1 MKKTNKSALHFI
13 NEVAGKSRLYIIF
26 LLLVQT
32 VLGISSVFY
41 ALLLRGLI
49 DCAVAHDSS
58 KMLTYCILFAALVAG
73 QIALR
78 AVLRFLEEYAKAT
91 YENAFKS
98 RLFAGLLT
106 HNYGAVTATH
116 SGEWMNRL
124 TSDTVVV
131 SEGLATIVPGVAGMV
146 TKMAGALVVILIM
159 ETRFAYILVP
169 GGVLLVLLT
178 YIFRKQLKKLHKQ
191 MQEKDGLV
199 RIFLQEHLGSLMIV
213 KAFGKEADSLT
224 EAESH
229 MSEHK
234 KARMRKNHFSNVC
247 NIGFGAVMN
256 GAYVLG
262 AVYGAFGIYNGTMT
276 YGTFMAMLQLISQ
289 IQNPFANI
297 TGYLPKYFAMLASA
311 ERLMEIEA
319 YEKDK
324 VREANDNYAG
334 DEECV
339 ADAGDIE
346 HRYYADNKDDDS
358 KVRGWKNHDSTID
371 NNGAE
376 YSGSIDKSRKSRHI
390 PDNSTFGLSHVD
402 FTYLPPVVIEG
413 DTIMPIVLK
422 DYSLMIRKGEFVAF
436 TGPSGCGK
444 STVLKLMMGLYTVD
458 AGEVYGCER
467 SMFAYV
473 PQGNQLMSG
482 SIQDII
488 TFSDKNRTGDEA
500 GIHRALQIACADGF
514 IAELEHGIDT
524 LLGECGL
531 GLSEGQMQRL
541 AIARAIYSDRPVLLL
556 DEATSALDAG
566 TEETVLENLRSMTD
580 KTVIIVTHRPAAL
593 KLCDR
598 QVAFG
603 EERG

>member
-26 LLLVQT
+26 LLFLQM

-49 DCAVAHDSS
+49 DGAVAHDSK
-58 KMLTYCILFAALVAG
+58 KMLTFCVLFAALVVG

-106 HNYGAVTATH
+106 HNYGAVTAIH

-159 ETRFAYILVP
+159 EPRFAYILVP
-169 GGVLLVLLT
+169 GGILLVLLT

-191 MQEKDGLV
+191 MQEKDGFV

-311 ERLMEIEA
+311 ERLMEVEA

-324 VREANDNYAG
+324 VRALEDVCAKARMS
-334 DEECV
+334 DEQS
-339 ADAGDIE
+339 
-346 HRYYADNKDDDS
+346 RY
-358 KVRGWKNHDSTID
+358 
-371 NNGAE
+371 
-376 YSGSIDKSRKSRHI
+376 I
-390 PDNSTFGLSHVD
+390 PDNSTFGLFHVD
-402 FTYLPPVVIEG
+402 FTYLPPVITEG

-422 DYSLMIRKGEFVAF
+422 DYSLMIRKSEFVAF

-444 STVLKLMMGLYTVD
+444 STVLKLMMGLYAVD
-458 AGEVYGCER
+458 DGEVYGCDR

-482 SIQDII
+482 SIRDII
-488 TFSDKNRTGDEA
+488 TFSDKNRAGDEA

-524 LLGECGL
+524 LLGERGL

-566 TEETVLENLRSMTD
+566 TEEAVLGNLRSMTD

-603 EERG
+603 EEK

>member
-1 MKKTNKSALHFI
+1 MRKNNRSALWFI
-13 NEVAGKSRLYIIF
+13 SEVAGYSKLYIIF
-26 LLLVQT
+26 LLLVQM

-49 DCAVAHDSS
+49 DGAVAHDKT
-58 KMLTYCILFAALVAG
+58 KMLTYCFLFAALVVG

-78 AVLRFLEEYAKAT
+78 ALLRFLEEFSKAT
-91 YENAFKS
+91 YENAFKK

-131 SEGLATIVPGVAGMV
+131 AEGLATIVPGVAGMV

-159 ETRFAYILVP
+159 EPRFAYILVP
-169 GGVLLVLLT
+169 GGILLVLLT
-178 YIFRKQLKKLHKQ
+178 YIFRRQLKKLHKQ

-199 RIFLQEHLGSLMIV
+199 RVFLQEHLGSLMIV
-213 KAFGKEADSLT
+213 KAFGREADSLSQAD
-224 EAESH
+224 ECME
-229 MSEHK
+229 EHK
-234 KARMRKNHFSNVC
+234 RARMRKNHFSNVC
-247 NIGFGAVMN
+247 NVGFGAVMN

-262 AVYGAFGIYNGTMT
+262 AVYGTFGIYNGTMT

-311 ERLMEIEA
+311 ERLMEIEG
-319 YEKDK
+319 YSEDVENTEKSSMYT
-324 VREANDNYAG
+324 VQE
-334 DEECV
+334 
-339 ADAGDIE
+339 
-346 HRYYADNKDDDS
+346 
-358 KVRGWKNHDSTID
+358 
-371 NNGAE
+371 
-376 YSGSIDKSRKSRHI
+376 DKSVSNGLTQGVDREM
-390 PDNSTFGLSHVD
+390 DYGTFGLSHVD
-402 FTYLPPVVIEG
+402 FTYLPPVVTGE
-413 DTIMPIVLK
+413 DTVMPVVLK
-422 DYSLMIRKGEFVAF
+422 DYSLKIKKGEFIAF

-444 STVLKLMMGLYTVD
+444 STVLKLLMGLYTVD
-458 AGEVYGCER
+458 AGEVYGCSR

-482 SIQDII
+482 SIRDII
-488 TFSDKNRTGDEA
+488 TFSDKNKVEDEA
-500 GIHRALQIACADGF
+500 GIWRAVEIACADSF
-514 IAELEHGIDT
+514 ISELEQGIDT
-524 LLGECGL
+524 LLGERGL

-541 AIARAIYSDRPVLLL
+541 AIARAVYSDRPVLLL

-566 TEETVLENLRSMTD
+566 TEQAVLENLRNMTD

-598 QVAFG
+598 QIAFG
-603 EERG
+603 ENAAS

>member
-13 NEVAGKSRLYIIF
+13 NEVAGKSRLYILF
-26 LLLVQT
+26 LLFLQM

-49 DCAVAHDSS
+49 DGAVAHDSK
-58 KMLTYCILFAALVAG
+58 KMLTFCVLFAALVAG

-131 SEGLATIVPGVAGMV
+131 SEGLATIVPGVAGMI

-159 ETRFAYILVP
+159 EPRFAYILVP
-169 GGVLLVLLT
+169 GGILLVLLT

-191 MQEKDGLV
+191 MQEKDGFV

-256 GAYVLG
+256 GAYVFG

-319 YEKDK
+319 YAKDK
-324 VREANDNYAG
+324 SYGQKNYDN
-334 DEECV
+334 
-339 ADAGDIE
+339 
-346 HRYYADNKDDDS
+346 
-358 KVRGWKNHDSTID
+358 TID
-371 NNGAE
+371 NNGAK
-376 YSGSIDKSRKSRHI
+376 YSGSIDKSRKSRHS

-402 FTYLPPVVIEG
+402 FTYLPPVITEG

-422 DYSLMIRKGEFVAF
+422 DYSLMIRKSEFVAF

-444 STVLKLMMGLYTVD
+444 STVLKLLMGLYTVD
-458 AGEVYGCER
+458 AGEVYGCDR

-482 SIQDII
+482 SIRDII
-488 TFSDKNRTGDEA
+488 TFSDKNRTGDEV

-514 IAELEHGIDT
+514 IAELEQGIDT
-524 LLGECGL
+524 LLGERGL

-566 TEETVLENLRSMTD
+566 TEEAVLENLRSMTD

-603 EERG
+603 EEK

>member
-13 NEVAGKSRLYIIF
+13 NEVAGKSRLYILF
-26 LLLVQT
+26 LLFLQM

-49 DCAVAHDSS
+49 DGAVAHDSK
-58 KMLTYCILFAALVAG
+58 KMLTFCVLFAALVAG

-131 SEGLATIVPGVAGMV
+131 SEGLATIVPGVAGMI

-159 ETRFAYILVP
+159 EPRFTYILVP
-169 GGVLLVLLT
+169 GGILLVLLT

-191 MQEKDGLV
+191 MQEKDGFV

-256 GAYVLG
+256 GAYVFG

-319 YEKDK
+319 YAKDK
-324 VREANDNYAG
+324 SYGQKNYDN
-334 DEECV
+334 
-339 ADAGDIE
+339 
-346 HRYYADNKDDDS
+346 
-358 KVRGWKNHDSTID
+358 TID
-371 NNGAE
+371 NNGAK
-376 YSGSIDKSRKSRHI
+376 YSGSIDKSRKSRHS

-402 FTYLPPVVIEG
+402 FTYLPPVITEG

-422 DYSLMIRKGEFVAF
+422 DYSLMIRKSEFVAF

-444 STVLKLMMGLYTVD
+444 STVLKLLMGLYTVD
-458 AGEVYGCER
+458 AGEVYGCDR
-467 SMFAYV
+467 LMFAYV

-482 SIQDII
+482 SIRDII

-514 IAELEHGIDT
+514 IAELEQGIDT
-524 LLGECGL
+524 LLGERGL

-541 AIARAIYSDRPVLLL
+541 AIARAIYSARPVLLL

-566 TEETVLENLRSMTD
+566 TEEAVLENLRCMTD

-598 QVAFG
+598 QIAFG
-603 EERG
+603 EEK

>member
-13 NEVAGKSRLYIIF
+13 NEVAGKSRLYILF
-26 LLLVQT
+26 LLFVQM

-49 DCAVAHDSS
+49 DGAVAHDSK
-58 KMLTYCILFAALVAG
+58 KMLTFCVLFAALVAG

-131 SEGLATIVPGVAGMV
+131 SEGLATIVPGVAGMI

-159 ETRFAYILVP
+159 EPRFAYILVP
-169 GGVLLVLLT
+169 GGILLVLLT

-191 MQEKDGLV
+191 MQEKDGFV

-256 GAYVLG
+256 GAYVFG

-319 YEKDK
+319 YAKDK
-324 VREANDNYAG
+324 SYGQKNYDN
-334 DEECV
+334 
-339 ADAGDIE
+339 
-346 HRYYADNKDDDS
+346 
-358 KVRGWKNHDSTID
+358 TID
-371 NNGAE
+371 NNGAK
-376 YSGSIDKSRKSRHI
+376 YSGSIDKSRKSRHS

-402 FTYLPPVVIEG
+402 FTYLPPVITEG

-422 DYSLMIRKGEFVAF
+422 DYSLMIRKSEFVAF

-458 AGEVYGCER
+458 AGEVYGCDR

-482 SIQDII
+482 SIRDII

-514 IAELEHGIDT
+514 IAELEQGIDT
-524 LLGECGL
+524 LLGERGL

-541 AIARAIYSDRPVLLL
+541 AIARAIYSARPVLLL

-566 TEETVLENLRSMTD
+566 TEEAVLENLRCMTD

-598 QVAFG
+598 QIAFG
-603 EERG
+603 EEK

>member
-1 MKKTNKSALHFI
+1 MRKTNKSALQFI
-13 NEVAGKSRLYIIF
+13 NEVAGKSRLYILF
-26 LLLVQT
+26 LLLVQM

-49 DCAVAHDSS
+49 DGAVAHDSK
-58 KMLTYCILFAALVAG
+58 KMLTYCVLFAALVAG

-159 ETRFAYILVP
+159 EPRFAYILVP
-169 GGVLLVLLT
+169 GGILLVLLT

-262 AVYGAFGIYNGTMT
+262 AVYGALGIYNGTMT

-319 YEKDK
+319 YENDK

-346 HRYYADNKDDDS
+346 HRRYADNKDDDS
-358 KVRGWKNHDSTID
+358 KVRGWKNH
-371 NNGAE
+371 
-376 YSGSIDKSRKSRHI
+376 
-390 PDNSTFGLSHVD
+390 NSTFGLSNVD
-402 FTYLPPVVIEG
+402 FTYLPPVVTEG
-413 DTIMPIVLK
+413 DVIMPIVLK

-482 SIQDII
+482 SIRDII
-488 TFSDKNRTGDEA
+488 TFSDKNRTGDVA
-500 GIHRALQIACADGF
+500 GIYRALQIACADGF

-524 LLGECGL
+524 LLGERGL

-541 AIARAIYSDRPVLLL
+541 AIARAVYSDRPVLLL

-566 TEETVLENLRSMTD
+566 TEEAVLENLRSMTD

-598 QVAFG
+598 QVVFG

>member
-1 MKKTNKSALHFI
+1 MRKTNKSALHFI
-13 NEVAGKSRLYIIF
+13 NEVAGKSRLYILF
-26 LLLVQT
+26 LLLVQM

-49 DCAVAHDSS
+49 DGAVAHDSS

-159 ETRFAYILVP
+159 EPRFAYILVP
-169 GGVLLVLLT
+169 GGTLLVLLT

-213 KAFGKEADSLT
+213 KAFGKEKDSLT

-324 VREANDNYAG
+324 VRDR
-334 DEECV
+334 DEGCV
-339 ADAGDIE
+339 VGEVQTEHKAYMAD
-346 HRYYADNKDDDS
+346 
-358 KVRGWKNHDSTID
+358 TID
-371 NNGAE
+371 NGAE

-390 PDNSTFGLSHVD
+390 PDNSIFGLSHVD
-402 FTYLPPVVIEG
+402 FTYLPPVITEG

-458 AGEVYGCER
+458 AGEVYGCDR

-482 SIQDII
+482 SIRDII

-514 IAELEHGIDT
+514 IAELENGIDT
-524 LLGECGL
+524 LLGEHGL

-566 TEETVLENLRSMTD
+566 TEEAVLENLRSMTD

-598 QVAFG
+598 QVIFG
-603 EERG
+603 EEK

>member
-1 MKKTNKSALHFI
+1 MA
-13 NEVAGKSRLYIIF
+13 
-26 LLLVQT
+26 
-32 VLGISSVFY
+32 LGISSVFY

-49 DCAVAHDSS
+49 DGAVAHDRYR
-58 KMLTYCILFAALVAG
+58 MLSYFVMFAALVAG

-78 AVLRFLEEYAKAT
+78 AVLRFLEEFSKAA
-91 YENAFKS
+91 YENAFKK

-106 HNYGAVTATH
+106 HSYGAVTATH

-131 SEGLATIVPGVAGMV
+131 SDGLATIVPGVAGMA

-159 ETRFAYILVP
+159 EPRFVYILLP

-178 YIFRKQLKKLHKQ
+178 YIFRRQLKKLHKQ

-199 RIFLQEHLGSLMIV
+199 RIFLQEHLGSLLIV
-213 KAFGKEADSLT
+213 KAFGREEDTLSQAVW
-224 EAESH
+224 H
-229 MSEHK
+229 MDEHK
-234 KARMRKNHFSNVC
+234 KARMHKNHFSNVC

-256 GAYVLG
+256 GAYVFG

-319 YEKDK
+319 YENDE
-324 VREANDNYAG
+324 VRALEEVCAKARMS
-334 DEECV
+334 DEQ
-339 ADAGDIE
+339 
-346 HRYYADNKDDDS
+346 
-358 KVRGWKNHDSTID
+358 
-371 NNGAE
+371 
-376 YSGSIDKSRKSRHI
+376 SGYIQ
-390 PDNSTFGLSHVD
+390 DNSTFGLSHVD
-402 FTYLPPVVIEG
+402 FTYLPPVITEG

-422 DYSLMIRKGEFVAF
+422 DYSLEVRKDEFVAF

-444 STVLKLMMGLYTVD
+444 STVLKLLMGLYTVD
-458 AGEVYGCER
+458 AGAVYGCR
-467 SMFAYV
+467 RNMFAYV

-482 SIQDII
+482 SIRDII
-488 TFSDKNRTGDEA
+488 TFSDKDKTGDEA
-500 GIHRALQIACADGF
+500 GIHRALRIACADGF
-514 IAELEHGIDT
+514 IAELEQGIDT
-524 LLGECGL
+524 LLGERGL

-566 TEETVLENLRSMTD
+566 TEEAVLENLRSMTD

-603 EERG
+603 EKDGKN

>member
-1 MKKTNKSALHFI
+1 MRKTNRSALHFI
-13 NEVAGKSRLYIIF
+13 NEVAGNSRLYIIF
-26 LLLVQT
+26 LLLVQM

-49 DCAVAHDSS
+49 DGAVAHDSK
-58 KMLTYCILFAALVAG
+58 KMLTFCVLFAALVVG

-131 SEGLATIVPGVAGMV
+131 SEGLATIVPGVAGMI

-159 ETRFAYILVP
+159 EPRFAYILVP
-169 GGVLLVLLT
+169 GGILLVLLT

-256 GAYVLG
+256 GAYVFG

-311 ERLMEIEA
+311 ERLMEIEV

-324 VREANDNYAG
+324 VRALEKVCA
-334 DEECV
+334 
-339 ADAGDIE
+339 
-346 HRYYADNKDDDS
+346 
-358 KVRGWKNHDSTID
+358 KVRMSD
-371 NNGAE
+371 E
-376 YSGSIDKSRKSRHI
+376 QSRYT

-402 FTYLPPVVIEG
+402 FTYLPPVITEG

-422 DYSLMIRKGEFVAF
+422 DCSLMIRKGEFVAF
-436 TGPSGCGK
+436 TGSSGCGK
-444 STVLKLMMGLYTVD
+444 STVLKLLMGLYTVD
-458 AGEVYGCER
+458 AGEVYGCDR

-482 SIQDII
+482 SIRDII
-488 TFSDKNRTGDEA
+488 TFSDKDKSGDEA
-500 GIHRALQIACADGF
+500 GIYRALRIACADGF
-514 IAELEHGIDT
+514 IAELEQGIDT
-524 LLGECGL
+524 LLGERGL

-566 TEETVLENLRSMTD
+566 TEEAVLENLRSMTD

-603 EERG
+603 EEK

>member
-1 MKKTNKSALHFI
+1 MRKTNKSALHFI

-26 LLLVQT
+26 LLLVQMA
-32 VLGISSVFY
+32 LGISSVVY

-49 DCAVAHDSS
+49 DGAVAHDRYR
-58 KMLTYCILFAALVAG
+58 MLSYFVMFAALVAG

-78 AVLRFLEEYAKAT
+78 AVLRFLEEFSKAA
-91 YENAFKS
+91 YENAFKK

-106 HNYGAVTATH
+106 HSYGVVTATH

-131 SEGLATIVPGVAGMV
+131 SEGLATIVPGVAGMA

-159 ETRFAYILVP
+159 EPRFVYILLP

-199 RIFLQEHLGSLMIV
+199 RIFLQEHLGSLLIV
-213 KAFGKEADSLT
+213 KAFGREEDTLSQAVW
-224 EAESH
+224 H
-229 MSEHK
+229 MDEHK
-234 KARMRKNHFSNVC
+234 KARMHKNHFSNVC

-311 ERLMEIEA
+311 ERLMEVEV

-324 VREANDNYAG
+324 VRAWDAVCAKDRMS
-334 DEECV
+334 DEQ
-339 ADAGDIE
+339 
-346 HRYYADNKDDDS
+346 
-358 KVRGWKNHDSTID
+358 
-371 NNGAE
+371 
-376 YSGSIDKSRKSRHI
+376 SGYI

-402 FTYLPPVVIEG
+402 FTYLPPVITEG
-413 DTIMPIVLK
+413 DTVMPIVLK
-422 DYSLMIRKGEFVAF
+422 DYSLEIRKGEFVAF

-444 STVLKLMMGLYTVD
+444 STVLKLLMGLYTVD
-458 AGEVYGCER
+458 AGEVYGCR
-467 SMFAYV
+467 RNMFAYV

-482 SIQDII
+482 SIRDII
-488 TFSDKNRTGDEA
+488 TFSDKDKSGDES
-500 GIHRALQIACADGF
+500 GIYRALRIACANGF
-514 IAELEHGIDT
+514 IAELEQGIDT
-524 LLGECGL
+524 LLGERGL

-556 DEATSALDAG
+556 DEATSALDAR
-566 TEETVLENLRSMTD
+566 TEEAVLENLRSMTD

-603 EERG
+603 EKDGKN

>member
-1 MKKTNKSALHFI
+1 MYLLNSDGGMTRLSMRKTNKSALHFI

-26 LLLVQT
+26 LLLVQM

-49 DCAVAHDSS
+49 DGAVAHDSK
-58 KMLTYCILFAALVAG
+58 KMLTFCVLFAALVVG

-159 ETRFAYILVP
+159 EPRFAYILVP
-169 GGVLLVLLT
+169 GGILLVLLT

-191 MQEKDGLV
+191 MQEKDGFV

-256 GAYVLG
+256 GAYVFG
-262 AVYGAFGIYNGTMT
+262 AVYGAFGIYHGTMT

-311 ERLMEIEA
+311 ERLMEIEV

-324 VREANDNYAG
+324 VRALEKVCA
-334 DEECV
+334 
-339 ADAGDIE
+339 
-346 HRYYADNKDDDS
+346 
-358 KVRGWKNHDSTID
+358 KVRMSD
-371 NNGAE
+371 E
-376 YSGSIDKSRKSRHI
+376 QSRYT

-402 FTYLPPVVIEG
+402 FTYLPPVITEG

-422 DYSLMIRKGEFVAF
+422 DCSLMIRKGEFVAF
-436 TGPSGCGK
+436 TGSSGCGK
-444 STVLKLMMGLYTVD
+444 STVLKLLMGLYTVD
-458 AGEVYGCER
+458 AGEVYGCDR

-482 SIQDII
+482 SIRDII
-488 TFSDKNRTGDEA
+488 TFSDKDKSGDEA
-500 GIHRALQIACADGF
+500 GIYRALRIACADGF
-514 IAELEHGIDT
+514 IAELEQGIDT
-524 LLGECGL
+524 LLGERGL

-566 TEETVLENLRSMTD
+566 TEEAVLWNLRSMTD

-598 QVAFG
+598 QIAFG
-603 EERG
+603 EEK

>member
-1 MKKTNKSALHFI
+1 MRKTNKSALHFI

-26 LLLVQT
+26 LLLVQMA
-32 VLGISSVFY
+32 LGISSVVY

-49 DCAVAHDSS
+49 DGAVAHDRYR
-58 KMLTYCILFAALVAG
+58 MLSYFVMFAALVAG

-78 AVLRFLEEYAKAT
+78 AVLRFLEEFSKAA
-91 YENAFKS
+91 YENAFKK

-106 HNYGAVTATH
+106 HSYGVVTATH

-131 SEGLATIVPGVAGMV
+131 SEGLATIVPGVAGMA

-159 ETRFAYILVP
+159 EPRFVYILLP

-178 YIFRKQLKKLHKQ
+178 YTFRKQLKKLHKQ

-199 RIFLQEHLGSLMIV
+199 RIFLQEHLGSLLIV
-213 KAFGKEADSLT
+213 KAFGREEDTLSQAVW
-224 EAESH
+224 H
-229 MSEHK
+229 MDEHK
-234 KARMRKNHFSNVC
+234 KARMHKNHFSNVC

-311 ERLMEIEA
+311 ERLMEVEA

-324 VREANDNYAG
+324 VRAWDAVCAKDRMS
-334 DEECV
+334 DEQ
-339 ADAGDIE
+339 
-346 HRYYADNKDDDS
+346 
-358 KVRGWKNHDSTID
+358 
-371 NNGAE
+371 
-376 YSGSIDKSRKSRHI
+376 SGYI

-402 FTYLPPVVIEG
+402 FTYLPPVITDG
-413 DTIMPIVLK
+413 DTVMPIVLK
-422 DYSLMIRKGEFVAF
+422 DYSLEIRKGEFVAF

-444 STVLKLMMGLYTVD
+444 STVLKLLMGLYTVD
-458 AGEVYGCER
+458 AGEVYGCR
-467 SMFAYV
+467 RNMFAYV

-482 SIQDII
+482 SIRDII
-488 TFSDKNRTGDEA
+488 TFSDKDKSGDES
-500 GIHRALQIACADGF
+500 GIYRALRIACANGF
-514 IAELEHGIDT
+514 IAELEQGIDT
-524 LLGECGL
+524 LLGERGL

-603 EERG
+603 EKDGKN

>member
-13 NEVAGKSRLYIIF
+13 NEVAGKSRLYILF
-26 LLLVQT
+26 LLFLQM

-49 DCAVAHDSS
+49 DGAVAHDSS
-58 KMLTYCILFAALVAG
+58 KMITYCVLFAALVVG

-106 HNYGAVTATH
+106 HNYGAVTAIH

-159 ETRFAYILVP
+159 EPRFAYILVP
-169 GGVLLVLLT
+169 GGILLVLLT

-191 MQEKDGLV
+191 MQEKDGFV

-256 GAYVLG
+256 GAYVFG

-319 YEKDK
+319 YAKDK
-324 VREANDNYAG
+324 SYGQKNYDN
-334 DEECV
+334 
-339 ADAGDIE
+339 
-346 HRYYADNKDDDS
+346 
-358 KVRGWKNHDSTID
+358 TID
-371 NNGAE
+371 NNGAK
-376 YSGSIDKSRKSRHI
+376 YSGSIDKSRKSRHS

-402 FTYLPPVVIEG
+402 FTYLPPVITEG

-422 DYSLMIRKGEFVAF
+422 DYSLMIRKSEFVAF

-458 AGEVYGCER
+458 AGEVYGCDR

-482 SIQDII
+482 SIRDII

-524 LLGECGL
+524 LLGERGL

-566 TEETVLENLRSMTD
+566 TEEAVLENLRSMTD

-598 QVAFG
+598 QVTFG
-603 EERG
+603 EEK

>member
-1 MKKTNKSALHFI
+1 MRKTNKSAMHFI
-13 NEVAGKSRLYIIF
+13 NEVAGKGRLYIIF
-26 LLLVQT
+26 LLLVQM

-49 DCAVAHDSS
+49 DGAVAHDSS
-58 KMLTYCILFAALVAG
+58 KMITYCILFAALVAG

-91 YENAFKS
+91 YENEFKS

-131 SEGLATIVPGVAGMV
+131 SEGLATIVPGVAGMI
-146 TKMAGALVVILIM
+146 TKMAGALVIILIM
-159 ETRFAYILVP
+159 EPRFAYILVP
-169 GGVLLVLLT
+169 GGVLLVLLS

-213 KAFGKEADSLT
+213 KAFGKEKDSLT

-256 GAYVLG
+256 GAYVFG

-311 ERLMEIEA
+311 ERLMEIEV
-319 YEKDK
+319 YKKDE
-324 VREANDNYAG
+324 VRAG
-334 DEECV
+334 DEV
-339 ADAGDIE
+339 
-346 HRYYADNKDDDS
+346 YN
-358 KVRGWKNHDSTID
+358 V
-371 NNGAE
+371 
-376 YSGSIDKSRKSRHI
+376 
-390 PDNSTFGLSHVD
+390 DNSTFGLSHVD
-402 FTYLPPVVIEG
+402 FTYLPPVITEG
-413 DTIMPIVLK
+413 DAIMPIVLK

-458 AGEVYGCER
+458 AGEVYGCDR
-467 SMFAYV
+467 LMFAYV

-482 SIQDII
+482 SIRDII
-488 TFSDKNRTGDEA
+488 TFSDKDKTGDEV
-500 GIHRALQIACADGF
+500 GIYRALHIACADGF

-524 LLGECGL
+524 LLGERGM

-566 TEETVLENLRSMTD
+566 TEEAVLENLRSMTD

-598 QVAFG
+598 QVVFG
-603 EERG
+603 EEK

>member
-13 NEVAGKSRLYIIF
+13 NEVAGKSRLYILF
-26 LLLVQT
+26 LLFLQM

-49 DCAVAHDSS
+49 DGAVAHDSK
-58 KMLTYCILFAALVAG
+58 KMLTFCVLFAALVAG

-131 SEGLATIVPGVAGMV
+131 SEGLATIVPGVAGMI

-159 ETRFAYILVP
+159 EPRFAYILVP
-169 GGVLLVLLT
+169 GGILLVLLT

-191 MQEKDGLV
+191 MQEKDGFV

-256 GAYVLG
+256 GAYVFG

-319 YEKDK
+319 YAKDK
-324 VREANDNYAG
+324 SYGQKNYDN
-334 DEECV
+334 
-339 ADAGDIE
+339 
-346 HRYYADNKDDDS
+346 
-358 KVRGWKNHDSTID
+358 TID
-371 NNGAE
+371 NNGAK
-376 YSGSIDKSRKSRHI
+376 YSGSIDKSRKSRHS

-402 FTYLPPVVIEG
+402 FTYLPPVITEG

-422 DYSLMIRKGEFVAF
+422 DYSLMIRKSEFVAF

-458 AGEVYGCER
+458 AGEVYGCDR

-482 SIQDII
+482 SIRDII

-524 LLGECGL
+524 LLGERGL

-541 AIARAIYSDRPVLLL
+541 AIARAIYSARPVLLL

-566 TEETVLENLRSMTD
+566 TEEAVLENLRCMTD

-598 QVAFG
+598 QIAFG
-603 EERG
+603 EEK

>member
-1 MKKTNKSALHFI
+1 MRKTNRSALHFI
-13 NEVAGKSRLYIIF
+13 NEVAGNSRLYIIF
-26 LLLVQT
+26 LLLVQM

-49 DCAVAHDSS
+49 DGAVAHDSK
-58 KMLTYCILFAALVAG
+58 KMLTFCVLFAALVAG

-131 SEGLATIVPGVAGMV
+131 SEGLATIVPGVAGMI

-159 ETRFAYILVP
+159 EPRFACILVP
-169 GGVLLVLLT
+169 GGILLVLLT

-191 MQEKDGLV
+191 MQEKDGFV

-256 GAYVLG
+256 GAYVFG

-324 VREANDNYAG
+324 VRAW
-334 DEECV
+334 EEVCT
-339 ADAGDIE
+339 
-346 HRYYADNKDDDS
+346 
-358 KVRGWKNHDSTID
+358 KVRMSD
-371 NNGAE
+371 E
-376 YSGSIDKSRKSRHI
+376 QSRYI

-402 FTYLPPVVIEG
+402 FTYLPPVITEG

-458 AGEVYGCER
+458 AGEVYGCDR
-467 SMFAYV
+467 LMFAYV

-482 SIQDII
+482 SIRDII

-514 IAELEHGIDT
+514 IAELEQGIDT
-524 LLGECGL
+524 LLGERGL

-566 TEETVLENLRSMTD
+566 TEEAVLENLRSMTD
-580 KTVIIVTHRPAAL
+580 KTVIIVTHRPAVL

-603 EERG
+603 EEK

>member
-1 MKKTNKSALHFI
+1 MYLLNSDGGMTRLSMRKTNKSALHFI

-26 LLLVQT
+26 LLLVQM

-49 DCAVAHDSS
+49 DGAVAHDSK
-58 KMLTYCILFAALVAG
+58 KMLTFCVLFAALVAG

-131 SEGLATIVPGVAGMV
+131 SEGLATIVPGVAGMI

-159 ETRFAYILVP
+159 EPRFAYILVP
-169 GGVLLVLLT
+169 GGILLVLLT

-191 MQEKDGLV
+191 MQEKDGFV

-324 VREANDNYAG
+324 VCAG
-334 DEECV
+334 NEECV
-339 ADAGDIE
+339 AGEVQTE
-346 HRYYADNKDDDS
+346 HKAYMAD
-358 KVRGWKNHDSTID
+358 TID
-371 NNGAE
+371 NGAE

-402 FTYLPPVVIEG
+402 FTYLPPVITEG

-444 STVLKLMMGLYTVD
+444 STVLKLLMGLYTVD
-458 AGEVYGCER
+458 AGEVYGCDR
-467 SMFAYV
+467 LMFAYV

-482 SIQDII
+482 SIRDII

-514 IAELEHGIDT
+514 IAELEQGIDT
-524 LLGECGL
+524 LLGERGL

-556 DEATSALDAG
+556 DEATSALDAR
-566 TEETVLENLRSMTD
+566 TEEAVLENLRSMTD

-603 EERG
+603 EEK

>member
-1 MKKTNKSALHFI
+1 MRKTNKSALYFI

-26 LLLVQT
+26 LLFLQM

-41 ALLLRGLI
+41 ALLLRGMI
-49 DCAVAHDSS
+49 DGAVAHDSLG
-58 KMLTYCILFAALVAG
+58 MLTYCVLFAALVAG

-91 YENAFKS
+91 YENAFKK

-131 SEGLATIVPGVAGMV
+131 SEGLATIVPGVAGMM

-159 ETRFAYILVP
+159 EPRFAYILVS
-169 GGVLLVLLT
+169 GGILLVLLT
-178 YIFRKQLKKLHKQ
+178 YIFRKQLKKLHRQ

-224 EAESH
+224 GADRY
-229 MSEHK
+229 MREHK

-247 NIGFGAVMN
+247 NIGFGVVMN

-311 ERLMEIEA
+311 ERLMEIET
-319 YEKDK
+319 YEEDK
-324 VREANDNYAG
+324 SYGQKNYDN
-334 DEECV
+334 
-339 ADAGDIE
+339 I
-346 HRYYADNKDDDS
+346 
-358 KVRGWKNHDSTID
+358 ID
-371 NNGAE
+371 NNGTDNSE
-376 YSGSIDKSRKSRHI
+376 SVDKSRKSRHI

-402 FTYLPPVVIEG
+402 FTYLPPVITEG
-413 DTIMPIVLK
+413 DTMMPIVLK
-422 DYSLMIRKGEFVAF
+422 DYSLMIQKGEFVAF

-458 AGEVYGCER
+458 AGEVYGCDR

-482 SIQDII
+482 SIRDII
-488 TFSDKNRTGDEA
+488 TFSDKDKAGDET

-524 LLGECGL
+524 LLGERGL

-566 TEETVLENLRSMTD
+566 TEEAVLENLRSMTD

-598 QVAFG
+598 QVVFG
-603 EERG
+603 ER

>member
-1 MKKTNKSALHFI
+1 MRKTNTSALHFI

-26 LLLVQT
+26 LLLVQMA
-32 VLGISSVFY
+32 LGISSVVY

-49 DCAVAHDSS
+49 DGAVAHDRYR
-58 KMLTYCILFAALVAG
+58 MLSYFVMFAALVAG

-78 AVLRFLEEYAKAT
+78 AVLRFLEEFSKAA
-91 YENAFKS
+91 YENAFKK

-106 HNYGAVTATH
+106 HSYGVVTATH

-131 SEGLATIVPGVAGMV
+131 SEGLATIVPGVAGMA

-159 ETRFAYILVP
+159 EPRFVYILLP

-199 RIFLQEHLGSLMIV
+199 RIFLQEHLGSLLIV
-213 KAFGKEADSLT
+213 KAFGREDDTLSQAVW
-224 EAESH
+224 H
-229 MSEHK
+229 MDEHK
-234 KARMRKNHFSNVC
+234 KARMQKNHFSNVC

-324 VREANDNYAG
+324 VRAL
-334 DEECV
+334 EEVC
-339 ADAGDIE
+339 A
-346 HRYYADNKDDDS
+346 
-358 KVRGWKNHDSTID
+358 KVRMSDEQSKYT
-371 NNGAE
+371 
-376 YSGSIDKSRKSRHI
+376 

-402 FTYLPPVVIEG
+402 FTYLPPVITEG
-413 DTIMPIVLK
+413 DTVMPIVLK
-422 DYSLMIRKGEFVAF
+422 DYSLEIRKGEFVAF

-444 STVLKLMMGLYTVD
+444 STVLKLLMGLYTVD
-458 AGEVYGCER
+458 AGEVYGCR
-467 SMFAYV
+467 RNMFAYV

-482 SIQDII
+482 SIRDII
-488 TFSDKNRTGDEA
+488 TFSDKDKTGDEA
-500 GIHRALQIACADGF
+500 GIHRALRIACADGF

-524 LLGECGL
+524 LLGERGL

-566 TEETVLENLRSMTD
+566 TEEAVLENLRSMTD

-603 EERG
+603 EKDGKN

>member
-1 MKKTNKSALHFI
+1 MRKTNKSALHFI
-13 NEVAGKSRLYIIF
+13 NEVAGKGRLYIIF
-26 LLLVQT
+26 LLLVQM

-49 DCAVAHDSS
+49 DGAVAHDSS
-58 KMLTYCILFAALVAG
+58 KMITYCILFAALVAG

-91 YENAFKS
+91 YENEFKS

-131 SEGLATIVPGVAGMV
+131 SEGLATIVPGVAGMI
-146 TKMAGALVVILIM
+146 TKMAGALVIILIM
-159 ETRFAYILVP
+159 EPRFAYILVP
-169 GGVLLVLLT
+169 GGVLLVLLS

-213 KAFGKEADSLT
+213 KAFGKEKDSLT

-256 GAYVLG
+256 GAYVFG

-319 YEKDK
+319 YKKDE
-324 VREANDNYAG
+324 VRAG
-334 DEECV
+334 DEV
-339 ADAGDIE
+339 
-346 HRYYADNKDDDS
+346 YN
-358 KVRGWKNHDSTID
+358 V
-371 NNGAE
+371 
-376 YSGSIDKSRKSRHI
+376 
-390 PDNSTFGLSHVD
+390 DNSTFGLSHVD
-402 FTYLPPVVIEG
+402 FTYLPPVITEG
-413 DTIMPIVLK
+413 DAIMPIVLK

-444 STVLKLMMGLYTVD
+444 STVLKLMMGLYTVA
-458 AGEVYGCER
+458 AGEVYGCDR
-467 SMFAYV
+467 LMFAYV

-482 SIQDII
+482 SIRDII
-488 TFSDKNRTGDEA
+488 TFSDKDKTGDEV
-500 GIHRALQIACADGF
+500 GIYRALHIACADGF

-524 LLGECGL
+524 LLGERGM

-566 TEETVLENLRSMTD
+566 TEEAVLENLRSMTD

-598 QVAFG
+598 QVVFG
-603 EERG
+603 EEK

>member
-1 MKKTNKSALHFI
+1 MYLLNGDGGMTGLSMRKTNESALHFI

-26 LLLVQT
+26 LLLVQM

-41 ALLLRGLI
+41 ALFLRGLI
-49 DCAVAHDSS
+49 DGAVAHDSK
-58 KMLTYCILFAALVAG
+58 KMLTFCVLFAALVVG

-131 SEGLATIVPGVAGMV
+131 SEGLATIVPGVAGMI

-159 ETRFAYILVP
+159 EPRFAYILVP
-169 GGVLLVLLT
+169 GGILLVLLT

-191 MQEKDGLV
+191 MQEKDGFV

-224 EAESH
+224 EAECH

-324 VREANDNYAG
+324 VRAL
-334 DEECV
+334 EEVCV
-339 ADAGDIE
+339 KTGMSDGQS
-346 HRYYADNKDDDS
+346 RY
-358 KVRGWKNHDSTID
+358 T
-371 NNGAE
+371 
-376 YSGSIDKSRKSRHI
+376 

-402 FTYLPPVVIEG
+402 FTYLPPVIAEG

-444 STVLKLMMGLYTVD
+444 STVLKLLMGLYTVD
-458 AGEVYGCER
+458 AGEVYGCR
-467 SMFAYV
+467 RNLFAYV

-482 SIQDII
+482 SIRDII
-488 TFSDKNRTGDEA
+488 TFSDKDKSGDES
-500 GIHRALQIACADGF
+500 GIYRALRIACADGF
-514 IAELEHGIDT
+514 IAELEQGIDT
-524 LLGECGL
+524 LLGERGL

-566 TEETVLENLRSMTD
+566 TEEAVLENLRSMTD

-603 EERG
+603 EEK

>member
-1 MKKTNKSALHFI
+1 MYLLNSDGGMTRLSMRKTNKSALHFI

-26 LLLVQT
+26 LLLVQM

-49 DCAVAHDSS
+49 DGAVAHDSK
-58 KMLTYCILFAALVAG
+58 KMLTFCVLFAALVVG

-131 SEGLATIVPGVAGMV
+131 SEGLATIVPGVAGMI

-159 ETRFAYILVP
+159 EPRFAYILVP
-169 GGVLLVLLT
+169 GGILLVLLT

-256 GAYVLG
+256 GAYVFG

-311 ERLMEIEA
+311 ERLMEIEV

-324 VREANDNYAG
+324 VRALEKVCA
-334 DEECV
+334 
-339 ADAGDIE
+339 
-346 HRYYADNKDDDS
+346 
-358 KVRGWKNHDSTID
+358 KVRMSD
-371 NNGAE
+371 E
-376 YSGSIDKSRKSRHI
+376 QSRYT

-402 FTYLPPVVIEG
+402 FTYLPPVITEG

-422 DYSLMIRKGEFVAF
+422 DCSLMIRKGEFVAF
-436 TGPSGCGK
+436 TGSSGCGK
-444 STVLKLMMGLYTVD
+444 STVLKLLMGLYTVD
-458 AGEVYGCER
+458 AGEVYGCDR

-482 SIQDII
+482 SIRDII
-488 TFSDKNRTGDEA
+488 TFSDKDKSGDEA
-500 GIHRALQIACADGF
+500 GIYRALRIACADGF
-514 IAELEHGIDT
+514 IAELEQGIDT
-524 LLGECGL
+524 LLGERGL

-566 TEETVLENLRSMTD
+566 TEEAVLWNLRSMTD

-598 QVAFG
+598 QIAFG
-603 EERG
+603 EEK

>member
-1 MKKTNKSALHFI
+1 MRKTNKSALHFI
-13 NEVAGKSRLYIIF
+13 NEVAGKGRLYIIF
-26 LLLVQT
+26 LLLVQM

-49 DCAVAHDSS
+49 DGAVAHDSS
-58 KMLTYCILFAALVAG
+58 KMITYCILFAALVAG

-91 YENAFKS
+91 YENEFKS

-131 SEGLATIVPGVAGMV
+131 SEGLATIVPGVDGMI
-146 TKMAGALVVILIM
+146 TKMAGALVIILIM
-159 ETRFAYILVP
+159 EPRFAYILVP
-169 GGVLLVLLT
+169 GGVLLVLLS

-213 KAFGKEADSLT
+213 KAFGKEKDSLT

-256 GAYVLG
+256 GAYVFG

-319 YEKDK
+319 YKKDE
-324 VREANDNYAG
+324 VRAG
-334 DEECV
+334 DEV
-339 ADAGDIE
+339 
-346 HRYYADNKDDDS
+346 YN
-358 KVRGWKNHDSTID
+358 V
-371 NNGAE
+371 
-376 YSGSIDKSRKSRHI
+376 
-390 PDNSTFGLSHVD
+390 DNSTFGLSHVD
-402 FTYLPPVVIEG
+402 FTYLPPVITEG
-413 DTIMPIVLK
+413 DAIMSIVLK

-458 AGEVYGCER
+458 AGEVYGCDR
-467 SMFAYV
+467 LMFAYV

-482 SIQDII
+482 SIRDII
-488 TFSDKNRTGDEA
+488 TFSDKDKTGDEV
-500 GIHRALQIACADGF
+500 GIYRALHIACADGF

-524 LLGECGL
+524 LLGERGM

-566 TEETVLENLRSMTD
+566 TEEAVLENLRSMTD

-598 QVAFG
+598 QVVFG
-603 EERG
+603 EEK

>member
-1 MKKTNKSALHFI
+1 MRKTNKSALHFI
-13 NEVAGKSRLYIIF
+13 NEVAGKGRLYIIF
-26 LLLVQT
+26 LLLVQM

-49 DCAVAHDSS
+49 DGAVAHDSS
-58 KMLTYCILFAALVAG
+58 KMITYCILFAALVAG

-91 YENAFKS
+91 YENEFKS

-131 SEGLATIVPGVAGMV
+131 SEGLATIVPGVAGMI
-146 TKMAGALVVILIM
+146 TKMAGALVIILIM
-159 ETRFAYILVP
+159 EPRFAYILVP
-169 GGVLLVLLT
+169 GGVLLVLLS

-213 KAFGKEADSLT
+213 KAFGKEKDSLT

-256 GAYVLG
+256 GAYVFG

-319 YEKDK
+319 YKKDE
-324 VREANDNYAG
+324 VRAG
-334 DEECV
+334 DEV
-339 ADAGDIE
+339 
-346 HRYYADNKDDDS
+346 YN
-358 KVRGWKNHDSTID
+358 V
-371 NNGAE
+371 
-376 YSGSIDKSRKSRHI
+376 
-390 PDNSTFGLSHVD
+390 DNSTFGLSHVD
-402 FTYLPPVVIEG
+402 FTYLPPVITEG
-413 DTIMPIVLK
+413 DAIMPIVLK

-458 AGEVYGCER
+458 AGEVYGCDR
-467 SMFAYV
+467 LMFAYV

-482 SIQDII
+482 SIRDII
-488 TFSDKNRTGDEA
+488 TFSDKDKTGDEV
-500 GIHRALQIACADGF
+500 GIYRALHIACADGF

-524 LLGECGL
+524 LLGERGM

-566 TEETVLENLRSMTD
+566 TEEAVLENLRSMTD

-598 QVAFG
+598 QVVFG
-603 EERG
+603 EEK

>member
-1 MKKTNKSALHFI
+1 MRKTNKSALHFI
-13 NEVAGKSRLYIIF
+13 NEVAGKGRLYIIF
-26 LLLVQT
+26 LLLVQM

-49 DCAVAHDSS
+49 DGAVAHDSS
-58 KMLTYCILFAALVAG
+58 KMITYCILFAALVAG

-91 YENAFKS
+91 YENEFKS

-124 TSDTVVV
+124 TSDNVVV
-131 SEGLATIVPGVAGMV
+131 SEGLATIVPGVAGMI
-146 TKMAGALVVILIM
+146 TKMAGALVIILIM
-159 ETRFAYILVP
+159 EPRFAYILVP
-169 GGVLLVLLT
+169 GGVLLVLLS

-213 KAFGKEADSLT
+213 KAFGKEKDSLT

-256 GAYVLG
+256 GAYVFG

-311 ERLMEIEA
+311 ERLMEIEV
-319 YEKDK
+319 YKKDE
-324 VREANDNYAG
+324 VRAG
-334 DEECV
+334 DEV
-339 ADAGDIE
+339 
-346 HRYYADNKDDDS
+346 YN
-358 KVRGWKNHDSTID
+358 V
-371 NNGAE
+371 
-376 YSGSIDKSRKSRHI
+376 
-390 PDNSTFGLSHVD
+390 DNSTFGLSHVD
-402 FTYLPPVVIEG
+402 FTYLPPVITEG
-413 DTIMPIVLK
+413 DAIMPIVLK

-458 AGEVYGCER
+458 AGEVYGCDR
-467 SMFAYV
+467 LMFAYV

-482 SIQDII
+482 SIRDII
-488 TFSDKNRTGDEA
+488 TFSDKDKTGDEV
-500 GIHRALQIACADGF
+500 GIYRALHIACADGF

-524 LLGECGL
+524 LLGERGM

-566 TEETVLENLRSMTD
+566 TEEAVLENLRSMTD

-598 QVAFG
+598 QVVFG
-603 EERG
+603 EEK

>member
-1 MKKTNKSALHFI
+1 MTRLSMRKTNKSALHFI

-26 LLLVQT
+26 LLLVQM

-49 DCAVAHDSS
+49 DGAVAHDSK
-58 KMLTYCILFAALVAG
+58 KMLTFCVLFAALVVG

-131 SEGLATIVPGVAGMV
+131 SEGLATIVPGVAGMI

-159 ETRFAYILVP
+159 EPRFAYILVP
-169 GGVLLVLLT
+169 GGILLVLLT

-256 GAYVLG
+256 GAYVFG

-311 ERLMEIEA
+311 ERLMEIEV

-324 VREANDNYAG
+324 VRALEKVCA
-334 DEECV
+334 
-339 ADAGDIE
+339 
-346 HRYYADNKDDDS
+346 
-358 KVRGWKNHDSTID
+358 KVRMSD
-371 NNGAE
+371 E
-376 YSGSIDKSRKSRHI
+376 QSRYT

-402 FTYLPPVVIEG
+402 FTYLPPVITEG

-422 DYSLMIRKGEFVAF
+422 DCSLMIRKGEFVAF
-436 TGPSGCGK
+436 TGSSGCGK
-444 STVLKLMMGLYTVD
+444 STVLKLLMGLYTVD
-458 AGEVYGCER
+458 AGEVYGCDR

-482 SIQDII
+482 SIRDII
-488 TFSDKNRTGDEA
+488 TFSDKDKSGDEA
-500 GIHRALQIACADGF
+500 GIYRALRIACADGF
-514 IAELEHGIDT
+514 IAELEQGIDT
-524 LLGECGL
+524 LLGERGL

-566 TEETVLENLRSMTD
+566 TEEAVLWNLRSMTD

-598 QVAFG
+598 QIAFG
-603 EERG
+603 EEK

>member
-1 MKKTNKSALHFI
+1 MRKTNKSALHFI
-13 NEVAGKSRLYIIF
+13 NEVAGKGRLYIIF
-26 LLLVQT
+26 LLLVQM

-49 DCAVAHDSS
+49 DGAVAHDSS
-58 KMLTYCILFAALVAG
+58 KMITYCILFAALVAG

-91 YENAFKS
+91 YENEFKS

-131 SEGLATIVPGVAGMV
+131 SEGLATIVPGVAGMI
-146 TKMAGALVVILIM
+146 TKMAGALVIILIM
-159 ETRFAYILVP
+159 EPRFAYILVP
-169 GGVLLVLLT
+169 GGVLLVLLS

-213 KAFGKEADSLT
+213 KAFGKEKDSLT
-224 EAESH
+224 EAESP

-256 GAYVLG
+256 GAYVFG

-319 YEKDK
+319 YKKDE
-324 VREANDNYAG
+324 VRAG
-334 DEECV
+334 DEV
-339 ADAGDIE
+339 
-346 HRYYADNKDDDS
+346 YN
-358 KVRGWKNHDSTID
+358 V
-371 NNGAE
+371 
-376 YSGSIDKSRKSRHI
+376 
-390 PDNSTFGLSHVD
+390 DNSTFGLSHVD
-402 FTYLPPVVIEG
+402 FTYLPPVITEG
-413 DTIMPIVLK
+413 DAIMPIVLK

-458 AGEVYGCER
+458 AGEVYGCDR
-467 SMFAYV
+467 LMFAYV

-482 SIQDII
+482 SIRDII
-488 TFSDKNRTGDEA
+488 TFSDKDKTGDEV
-500 GIHRALQIACADGF
+500 GIYRALHIACADGF

-524 LLGECGL
+524 LLGERGM

-566 TEETVLENLRSMTD
+566 TEEAVLENLRSMTD

-598 QVAFG
+598 QVVFG
-603 EERG
+603 EEK

>member
-1 MKKTNKSALHFI
+1 MMKNSRSALHFI

-26 LLLVQT
+26 LLLVQM

-49 DCAVAHDSS
+49 DGAVAHDKT
-58 KMLTYCILFAALVAG
+58 KMLTYCFLFAALVVG

-78 AVLRFLEEYAKAT
+78 ALLRFLEEFSKAT
-91 YENAFKS
+91 YENAFKK

-131 SEGLATIVPGVAGMV
+131 AEGLATIVPGVAGMV
-146 TKMAGALVVILIM
+146 TKMAGALVVILVM
-159 ETRFAYILVP
+159 EPRFAYILVP
-169 GGVLLVLLT
+169 GGIFLVLLT
-178 YIFRKQLKKLHKQ
+178 YIFRRQLKKLHKQ

-199 RIFLQEHLGSLMIV
+199 RVFLQEHLGSLMIV
-213 KAFGKEADSLT
+213 KAFGREADSLSQAG
-224 EAESH
+224 ECME
-229 MSEHK
+229 EHK
-234 KARMRKNHFSNVC
+234 RARMRKNHFSNVC
-247 NIGFGAVMN
+247 NVGFGAVMN

-297 TGYLPKYFAMLASA
+297 TGYLPKYFAMIASA
-311 ERLMEIEA
+311 ERLMEIE
-319 YEKDK
+319 
-324 VREANDNYAG
+324 G
-334 DEECV
+334 
-339 ADAGDIE
+339 
-346 HRYYADNKDDDS
+346 
-358 KVRGWKNHDSTID
+358 
-371 NNGAE
+371 
-376 YSGSIDKSRKSRHI
+376 YSEDKSVSNGLAQVVDREMNY
-390 PDNSTFGLSHVD
+390 DTFGLSHVD
-402 FTYLPPVVIEG
+402 FTYLPPVLTGENTV
-413 DTIMPIVLK
+413 MPVVLK
-422 DYSLMIRKGEFVAF
+422 DYSLKIKRGEFVAF

-444 STVLKLMMGLYTVD
+444 STVLKLLMGLYTVD
-458 AGEVYGCER
+458 AGEVYGCSR

-482 SIQDII
+482 SIRDII
-488 TFSDKNRTGDEA
+488 TFSDKNKVEDEE
-500 GIHRALQIACADGF
+500 GIWRAAEIACADSF
-514 IAELEHGIDT
+514 LSELEQGIDT
-524 LLGECGL
+524 LLGERGL

-541 AIARAIYSDRPVLLL
+541 AIARAVYSDRPVLLL

-566 TEETVLENLRSMTD
+566 TEQAVLENLRNMTD

-598 QVAFG
+598 QIAFG
-603 EERG
+603 ENADS

>member
-1 MKKTNKSALHFI
+1 MYLLNSDGGMTRLSMRKTNKSALHFI

-26 LLLVQT
+26 LLLVQM

-49 DCAVAHDSS
+49 DGAVAHDSK
-58 KMLTYCILFAALVAG
+58 KMLTFCVLFAALVVG

-131 SEGLATIVPGVAGMV
+131 SEGLATIVPGVAGMI

-159 ETRFAYILVP
+159 EPRFAYILVP
-169 GGVLLVLLT
+169 GGILLVLLT

-256 GAYVLG
+256 GAYVFG

-311 ERLMEIEA
+311 ERLMEIEV

-324 VREANDNYAG
+324 VRALEKVCA
-334 DEECV
+334 
-339 ADAGDIE
+339 
-346 HRYYADNKDDDS
+346 
-358 KVRGWKNHDSTID
+358 KVRMSD
-371 NNGAE
+371 E
-376 YSGSIDKSRKSRHI
+376 QSRYT

-402 FTYLPPVVIEG
+402 FTYLPPVITEG

-436 TGPSGCGK
+436 TGSSGCGK
-444 STVLKLMMGLYTVD
+444 STVLKLLMGLYTVD
-458 AGEVYGCER
+458 AGEVYGCDR

-482 SIQDII
+482 SIRDII
-488 TFSDKNRTGDEA
+488 TFSDKDKSGDEA
-500 GIHRALQIACADGF
+500 GIYRALRIACADGF
-514 IAELEHGIDT
+514 IAELEQGIDT
-524 LLGECGL
+524 LLGERGL

-566 TEETVLENLRSMTD
+566 TEEAVLWNLRSMTD

-598 QVAFG
+598 QIAFG
-603 EERG
+603 EEK

>member
-1 MKKTNKSALHFI
+1 MRKTNKSALHFI

-26 LLLVQT
+26 LLLVQMA
-32 VLGISSVFY
+32 LGISSVVY

-49 DCAVAHDSS
+49 DGAVAHDRYR
-58 KMLTYCILFAALVAG
+58 MLSYFVMFAALVAG

-78 AVLRFLEEYAKAT
+78 AVLRFLEEFSKAA
-91 YENAFKS
+91 YENAFKK

-106 HNYGAVTATH
+106 HSYGVVTATH

-131 SEGLATIVPGVAGMV
+131 SDGLATIVPGVAGMA

-159 ETRFAYILVP
+159 EPRFVYILLP

-191 MQEKDGLV
+191 MQEKDGMV
-199 RIFLQEHLGSLMIV
+199 RIFLQEHLGSLLIV
-213 KAFGKEADSLT
+213 KAFGREDDTLSQAVW
-224 EAESH
+224 H
-229 MSEHK
+229 MDEHK
-234 KARMRKNHFSNVC
+234 KARMQKNHFSNVC

-324 VREANDNYAG
+324 VRAL
-334 DEECV
+334 EEVC
-339 ADAGDIE
+339 A
-346 HRYYADNKDDDS
+346 
-358 KVRGWKNHDSTID
+358 KVRMSDEQSKYT
-371 NNGAE
+371 
-376 YSGSIDKSRKSRHI
+376 

-402 FTYLPPVVIEG
+402 FTYLPPVITEG
-413 DTIMPIVLK
+413 DTVMPIVLK
-422 DYSLMIRKGEFVAF
+422 DYSLEIRKGEFVAF

-444 STVLKLMMGLYTVD
+444 STVLKLLMGLYTVD
-458 AGEVYGCER
+458 AGEVYGCR
-467 SMFAYV
+467 RNMFAYV

-482 SIQDII
+482 SIRDII
-488 TFSDKNRTGDEA
+488 TFSDKDKTGDEA
-500 GIHRALQIACADGF
+500 GIHRALRIACADGF

-524 LLGECGL
+524 LLGERGL

-566 TEETVLENLRSMTD
+566 TEEAVLENLRSMTD

-603 EERG
+603 EKDGKN

>member
-1 MKKTNKSALHFI
+1 MRKTNKSALHFI
-13 NEVAGKSRLYIIF
+13 NEVAGKGRLYIIF
-26 LLLVQT
+26 LLLVQM

-49 DCAVAHDSS
+49 DGAVAHDSS
-58 KMLTYCILFAALVAG
+58 KMITYCILFAALVAG

-91 YENAFKS
+91 YENEFKS

-131 SEGLATIVPGVAGMV
+131 SEGLATIVPGVAGMI

-159 ETRFAYILVP
+159 EPRFAYILVP
-169 GGVLLVLLT
+169 GGVLLVLLS

-213 KAFGKEADSLT
+213 KAFGKEKDSLT

-262 AVYGAFGIYNGTMT
+262 AVYGAFGIYTGTMT

-319 YEKDK
+319 YKKDE
-324 VREANDNYAG
+324 VRAG
-334 DEECV
+334 DEV
-339 ADAGDIE
+339 
-346 HRYYADNKDDDS
+346 YN
-358 KVRGWKNHDSTID
+358 V
-371 NNGAE
+371 
-376 YSGSIDKSRKSRHI
+376 
-390 PDNSTFGLSHVD
+390 DNSTFGLSHVD
-402 FTYLPPVVIEG
+402 FTYLPPVITEG
-413 DTIMPIVLK
+413 DMMMPIVLK

-458 AGEVYGCER
+458 AGEVHGCDR
-467 SMFAYV
+467 LMFAYV

-482 SIQDII
+482 SIRDII
-488 TFSDKNRTGDEA
+488 TFSDKDKTGDEV
-500 GIHRALQIACADGF
+500 GIYRALHIACADGF

-524 LLGECGL
+524 LLGERGL

-566 TEETVLENLRSMTD
+566 TEEAVLENLRSMTD

-598 QVAFG
+598 QVVFG
-603 EERG
+603 EEK

>member
-1 MKKTNKSALHFI
+1 MYLLNSDGGMTRLSMRKTNKSALHFI

-26 LLLVQT
+26 LLLVQM

-49 DCAVAHDSS
+49 DGAVAHDSK
-58 KMLTYCILFAALVAG
+58 KMLTYCVLFAALVVG

-91 YENAFKS
+91 YENAFKG

-159 ETRFAYILVP
+159 EPRFAYILVP

-256 GAYVLG
+256 GAYVFG

-311 ERLMEIEA
+311 ERLMEIEV

-324 VREANDNYAG
+324 VRALEKVCA
-334 DEECV
+334 
-339 ADAGDIE
+339 
-346 HRYYADNKDDDS
+346 
-358 KVRGWKNHDSTID
+358 KVRMSD
-371 NNGAE
+371 E
-376 YSGSIDKSRKSRHI
+376 QSRYT

-402 FTYLPPVVIEG
+402 FTYLPPVITEG

-422 DYSLMIRKGEFVAF
+422 DCSLMIRKGEFVAF
-436 TGPSGCGK
+436 TGSSGCGK
-444 STVLKLMMGLYTVD
+444 STVLKLLMGLYTVD
-458 AGEVYGCER
+458 AGEVYGCDR

-482 SIQDII
+482 SIRDII
-488 TFSDKNRTGDEA
+488 TFSDKDKSGDEA
-500 GIHRALQIACADGF
+500 GIYRALRIACADGF
-514 IAELEHGIDT
+514 IAELEQGIDT
-524 LLGECGL
+524 LLGERGL

-566 TEETVLENLRSMTD
+566 TEEAVLENLRSMTD

-598 QVAFG
+598 QIAFG
-603 EERG
+603 EEK